1 MNVFSRQSGLFA
13 LALLLLG
20 SLIAAKFPT
29 ATKQYD
35 YVTVVQSSHDN
46 RLSVSTGPTKFE
58 ETKYKLDNGK
68 GDANFTPALRKVEE
82 LEAQGYELVTNSTH
96 SIGVFPSS
104 YFLLR
109 RPK

>member
-13 LALLLLG
+13 LALLLVG
-20 SLIAAKFPT
+20 SLIAAKFPA

-35 YVTVVQSSHDN
+35 YVTVVQQYNDM
-46 RLSVSTGPTKFE
+46 RVTTGPTKFE
-58 ETKYKLDNGK
+58 ASTSKQE
-68 GDANFTPALRKVEE
+68 GDKNYYNFTPALKKVEE
-82 LEAQGYELVTNSTH
+82 LEAQGYEIVTNEFQVVGAYPTN
-96 SIGVFPSS
+96 